1 MAGDVMDLETP
12 DPPPQAAAPVAEP
25 VAPELPAPPP
35 DPDEV
40 NAIEV
45 QGGKMVP
52 LPALK
57 ASREENRALKEQV
70 SQLPQLQQQIAQLTG
85 QVTAFQEVQRTLA
98 QSRQEAFAPPAPA
111 DNPDLIDLARSL
123 DYYKADGT
131 PDLAR
136 AQKHAAIIQ
145 KQATAIAQQMVAPLH
160 QQTARTQSA
169 ANYQAAL
176 QVQSPQGLK
185 PKPETLNWMWQNLPA
200 EYTADPRVAQ
210 ALPALALGL
219 EALQGN
225 GSKLPPQPPPPANP
239 PLVTEG
245 IGGAPA
251 PRARPLSETER
262 GVLAARGIDEKQ
274 YTKLTENFRPGRV
287 SSLED

>member
-1 MAGDVMDLETP
+1 MSDVMDLETP
-12 DPPPQAAAPVAEP
+12 EPPAALVAEA
-25 VAPELPAPPP
+25 VAPPAPPAP
-35 DPDEV
+35 PADPDEV

-57 ASREENRALKEQV
+57 AAREEARAAKEQAGQV
-70 SQLPQLQQQIAQLTG
+70 PQLQQQIAQLTG

-98 QSRQEAFAPPAPA
+98 QSRQEAFAPPAPTQA
-111 DNPDLIDLARSL
+111 DPDLIDLARSL
-123 DYYKADGT
+123 DYYKQDGT

-136 AQKHAAIIQ
+136 AQKHAALIQ
-145 KQATAIAQQMVAPLH
+145 KEATKIAQGMVAPLH
-160 QQTARTQSA
+160 QRAAQTQSA

-176 QVQSPQGLK
+176 QVKSPQGLA
-185 PKPETLNWMWQNLPA
+185 PKPETLQWMWNNLPA

-210 ALPALALGL
+210 ALPALAMGL

-245 IGGAPA
+245 IGGAP
-251 PRARPLSETER
+251 PQRLRPLSETER
-262 GVLAARGIDEKQ
+262 GVLAARGIDEKH
-274 YTKLTENFRPGRV
+274 YTKLTENFRSGRT
-287 SSLED
+287 STLED

>member
-12 DPPPQAAAPVAEP
+12 DPPPVAAAPVADP
-25 VAPELPAPPP
+25 PPAPDPVT
-35 DPDEV
+35 DPDEAGAV
-40 NAIEV
+40 ELPT
-45 QGGKMVP
+45 GKMVP
-52 LPALK
+52 LAALK
-57 ASREENRALKEQV
+57 AAREEARAAKETTA
-70 SQLPQLQQQIAQLTG
+70 QLPQLHQQIAQLTG

-98 QSRQEAFAPPAPA
+98 QSRAEAFAPPVAATA
-111 DNPDLIDLARSL
+111 DPDLIDLARSL
-123 DYYKADGT
+123 DYYKSDGT

-136 AQKHAAIIQ
+136 AQKHAALIQ
-145 KQATAIAQQMVAPLH
+145 KEATKIAQSMVAPLH
-160 QQTARTQSA
+160 AQTARTQSA

-176 QVQSPQGLK
+176 QVKSPQGLA
-185 PKPETLNWMWQNLPA
+185 PKPETLQWMWSNLPA

-210 ALPALALGL
+210 ALPALAMGL

-251 PRARPLSETER
+251 QRQRPLSETER

-274 YTKLTENFRPGRV
+274 YTKLTENFRSGRT
-287 SSLED
+287 STLED

>member
-1 MAGDVMDLETP
+1 MSEVMDLETP
-12 DPPPQAAAPVAEP
+12 EPPVPPVEA
-25 VAPELPAPPP
+25 VAPPEPPAPPA

-57 ASREENRALKEQV
+57 AAREEARAAKEQAA
-70 SQLPQLQQQIAQLTG
+70 QLPQLQQQIAQLTG

-111 DNPDLIDLARSL
+111 DNPDLIELARSL
-123 DYYKADGT
+123 DYYKQDGT

-145 KQATAIAQQMVAPLH
+145 KQATAIAQSMVGPIHA
-160 QQTARTQSA
+160 QNARTQSA

-176 QVQSPQGLK
+176 QVKSPQGAA
-185 PKPETLNWMWQNLPA
+185 PKPETLQWMWQNLPA

-210 ALPALALGL
+210 ALPALAMGL

-225 GSKLPPQPPPPANP
+225 GSKLPPQPPPPANA

-251 PRARPLSETER
+251 QRQRPLSETER
-262 GVLAARGIDEKQ
+262 GVLAARGIDEKH
-274 YTKLTENFRPGRV
+274 YTKLTENFRSGRT
-287 SSLED
+287 STLED